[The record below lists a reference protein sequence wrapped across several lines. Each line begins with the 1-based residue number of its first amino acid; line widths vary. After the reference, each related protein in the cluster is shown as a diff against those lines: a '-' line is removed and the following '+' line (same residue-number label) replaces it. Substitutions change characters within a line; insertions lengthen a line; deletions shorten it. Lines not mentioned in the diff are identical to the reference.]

1 MLALLAVQA
10 GRPAGALGQEA
21 VHYVSAADGIEL
33 EATLTRPNVDGPV
46 PAVVLLSIAG
56 TTPLVER
63 LVSEGFAVLTP
74 QRRGFSE
81 VEPLLRAT
89 YDDLAEDVV
98 SALAFLEG
106 LEDIDGSALTVI
118 AQADD
123 APPAVLALAG
133 RGGSIPLVLL
143 APPAFPGVET
153 FRMEQRFAAER
164 ARWSSE
170 AIDALDD
177 YVVQIAEIALGPG
190 LPYAREYRLN
200 NLRAASPVQLP
211 RSAAFPGDEQQMHF
225 FASPFW
231 KSRLAFDPGSAIG
244 ALESPL
250 LVLMGAEDANT
261 PVERYVEV
269 MRDHLAEAPSDDVS
283 VRLVD
288 GRTRHTFTTSSVDI
302 ITRWLA
308 ERR

>member
-1 MLALLAVQA
+1 LLAA
-10 GRPAGALGQEA
+10 EACLPAGALGQA
-21 VHYVSAADGIEL
+21 PVQYASTVDGIEL
-33 EATLTRPNVDGPV
+33 EATLTRPHVDGSV
-46 PAVVLLSIAG
+46 PGVVLLSIAG

-89 YDDLAEDVV
+89 YHDLAEDVV

-106 LEDIDGSALTVI
+106 RQDIDGSALAVI

-123 APPAVLALAG
+123 APPAVLALVE
-133 RGGSIPLVLL
+133 GGVSIPLVRL

-170 AIDALDD
+170 DIDALDD

-211 RSAAFPGDEQQMHF
+211 RSAAFPGDEEQMHF

-231 KSRLAFDPGSAIG
+231 QSRLAFDPESAMS
-244 ALESPL
+244 ALETPA
-250 LVLMGAEDANT
+250 LVLIGSEDVNT
-261 PVERYVEV
+261 PIERYLDA
-269 MRDHLAEAPSDDVS
+269 MRDHLAEAPSDDAT

-288 GRTRHTFTTSSVDI
+288 GRTRHTFTTSSIDI